1 MNDEILNDQV
11 SRLKEDALTGRM
23 DRVREDALAGKAD
36 CVKSS
41 VLADKAKAA
50 AIHEAQR
57 KSREVLDGHRL
68 TRMEAETTPE
78 ALKVKRARAQAAYN
92 ENRNDMAP
100 KQLYDIKVK

>member
-1 MNDEILNDQV
+1 MGNYFNEVVDRAI
-11 SRLKEDALTGRM
+11 EDLYYCC
-23 DRVREDALAGKAD
+23 DN
-36 CVKSS
+36 
-41 VLADKAKAA
+41 DKAKAA